1 MLEIRFDDIRALEA
15 QVSDSFEP
23 WGPLLRVT
31 QSLIDSFAE
40 LTGDQQ
46 WIHVD
51 VERAERESPFGGTVA
66 HGFLTL
72 SLLPRLQSPPQWR
85 VVGYRSA
92 ANYGIEGLRFLAP
105 VPAGSA
111 IHLRKRL
118 AGVEARSSGTLLVWD
133 YEVAAQNAEKAALVF
148 QLKLLY
154 RE

>member
-1 MLEIRFDDIRALEA
+1 MLELRFDDIAALEA
-15 QVSDSFEP
+15 QISDDFGP
-23 WGPLLRVT
+23 WGPSLTVT
-31 QSLIDSFAE
+31 QTLIDGFAE
-40 LTGDQQ
+40 LTGDHQ

-51 VERAERESPFGGTVA
+51 VERAQRESPFGGTVA

-72 SLLPRLQSPPQWR
+72 SLLPRLQAPPEWQ
-85 VVGYRSA
+85 VVGYGSA

-105 VPAGSA
+105 VSAGSD

-118 AGVEARSSGTLLVWD
+118 ASVDARGSGTLLTWA
-133 YEVAAQNAEKAALVF
+133 YEVAALNPAKTALVC

>member
-1 MLEIRFDDIRALEA
+1 MLEIRFDDIAALEA
-15 QVSDSFEP
+15 QISDSFEP
-23 WGPLLRVT
+23 WGPSLTVT
-31 QSLIDSFAE
+31 QTLIDGFAE

-51 VERAERESPFGGTVA
+51 VERAQRESPFGGTVA

-72 SLLPRLQSPPQWR
+72 SLLPRLQAPPQWR

-92 ANYGIEGLRFLAP
+92 ANYGVEGLRFLAP

-118 AGVEARSSGTLLVWD
+118 AGVEAKGSGTLLTWA
-133 YEVAAQNAEKAALVF
+133 YEIATLEPATTALVC